1 MLSCKRRRLDKDL
14 VCRLN
19 SLNPRKAPITIR
31 PQLSYHQFEP
41 LQLENLKIRRLSG
54 INTTCSVEMSIYN
67 PNKHFFLP
75 ESLTAAEEQRIS
87 GKTRRGVCYRKWECG
102 GKDLFSNGPKT
113 LMLCSNAFFSEVSY
127 VDEDELTLRGIS
139 AATRTSTYLRR
150 NTMTLE
156 ASVALEPSN
165 IPKHK
170 FCSSEECTWTNI
182 TMPIRAVN
190 YRWELGSVWCD
201 PGICEDIG
209 YLVPMTVDDW

>member
-1 MLSCKRRRLDKDL
+1 
-14 VCRLN
+14 
-19 SLNPRKAPITIR
+19 
-31 PQLSYHQFEP
+31 
-41 LQLENLKIRRLSG
+41 
-54 INTTCSVEMSIYN
+54 MSIYN